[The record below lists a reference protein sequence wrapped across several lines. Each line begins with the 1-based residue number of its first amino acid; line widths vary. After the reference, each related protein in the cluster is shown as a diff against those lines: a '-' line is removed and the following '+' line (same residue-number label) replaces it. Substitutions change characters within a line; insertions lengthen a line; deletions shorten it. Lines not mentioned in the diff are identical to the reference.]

1 MAISSSGSVSL
12 NQIVCEPK
20 TGFQSITTAVGF
32 VRRLVTS
39 RVSDIAEINQRI
51 VDQGLKDDE
60 KFWVD
65 QSNDGKWK
73 IVNNKF
79 VFKQHDTVSWTTD
92 SGDVSFGQVL
102 SANKNNTILL
112 VGQPDENDGQIYV
125 FSRGTESATLRLIQV
140 IQSPTVDPIY
150 QQTDLFGSNS
160 KFGQA
165 MEISPEGDYI
175 LVGAPDASNLKTEYK
190 GQFVDTQNYAT
201 GNIVQYKKQ
210 LLFLK

>member
-1 MAISSSGSVSL
+1 MCLNVNASL
-12 NQIVCEPK
+12 INCRTK
-20 TGFQSITTAVGF
+20 TDSTITTAVGF

-73 IVNNKF
+73 IVNNRF
-79 VFKQHDTVSWTTD
+79 VFKQHDTVSSTTD

-125 FSRGTESATLRLIQV
+125 FSRGTESATLKLIQV

-160 KFGQA
+160 KFGKA
-165 MEISPEGDYI
+165 MEQSRVIHFSWC
-175 LVGAPDASNLKTEYK
+175 PDALTKNRIQRS
-190 GQFVDTQNYAT
+190 
-201 GNIVQYKKQ
+201 IC
-210 LLFLK
+210 